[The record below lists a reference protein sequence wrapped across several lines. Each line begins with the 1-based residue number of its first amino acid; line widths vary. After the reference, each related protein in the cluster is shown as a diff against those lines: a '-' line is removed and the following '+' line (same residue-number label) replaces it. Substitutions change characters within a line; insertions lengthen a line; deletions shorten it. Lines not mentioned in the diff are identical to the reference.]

1 MVTVRFFEMGCFL
14 HSPPRAISSQHCP
27 ATEMC
32 SEPGNSESFD
42 SQSHNSAP
50 GFPLPRSLS
59 SEPLV
64 SLKKCCSYSREEEL
78 QHRLSNNITSHA
90 LGSEMLSARRHSDPV
105 AGKLGSA
112 LLLSHTADA
121 CVGREGDQLCDS
133 FAPCVQRQK
142 DAGQAPSCQPWH
154 SFSCVSSRPCYWKT
168 LP

>member
-1 MVTVRFFEMGCFL
+1 MRFFETGCFL
-14 HSPPRAISSQHCP
+14 HSLPRAIYSQRCP

-32 SEPGNSESFD
+32 SATGNSESLD
-42 SQSHNSAP
+42 SQSYNSAS
-50 GFPLPRSLS
+50 GFPLPLSLS

-90 LGSEMLSARRHSDPV
+90 LGSKMLSARQHSDPV
-105 AGKLGSA
+105 ARKFGSA
-112 LLLSHTADA
+112 LLLSHMADA
-121 CVGREGDQLCDS
+121 CVGREGDWFCGS
-133 FAPCVQRQK
+133 FAPCTQRQK